1 VPAAICTPAFTPSVQ
16 SWTVV
21 RAAHARGERCG
32 DVARVLPLDAARTA
46 IVVVDVAG
54 HGAARAPLSSAIS
67 DVIVTAL
74 LRGASPAE
82 ALGCVD
88 GLLRAC
94 ADDVP
99 YAVAFA
105 AVVNALM
112 RTVVYASAGHDVAFT
127 LDDGGHRRHLGATAP
142 MLGIPIRCHPCDAA
156 FVLEP
161 TESLVIVTDGVSDS
175 RRAQSDDFFGVDR
188 TARAVE
194 RSLRAGSD
202 PACSVLDAACTFAG
216 GRQADD
222 IAVVVARVGAPP
234 RPHN

>member
-1 VPAAICTPAFTPSVQ
+1 
-16 SWTVV
+16 
-21 RAAHARGERCG
+21 
-32 DVARVLPLDAARTA
+32 VARVLPLDAARTA

-82 ALGCVD
+82 AFGFVNS
-88 GLLRAC
+88 LLRAC

-105 AVVNALM
+105 AVVNVLM

-142 MLGIPIRCHPCDAA
+142 MLGIPITCHPCDAV

-161 TESLVIVTDGVSDS
+161 TESLVVVTDGVSDS
-175 RRAQSDDFFGVDR
+175 RRSQSTDFFGIDR
-188 TARAVE
+188 TARAIE
-194 RSLRAGSD
+194 RSLRVGSD
-202 PACSVLDAACTFAG
+202 PALSVLDAACTFAG
-216 GRQADD
+216 GQADD
-222 IAVVVARVGAPP
+222 IAVVVARVGTVP
-234 RPHN
+234 RRHNQRHGTPRLMRAL